1 MQILIEKQKKFS
13 QQKWNSR
20 KKKRELGNDHDCE
33 RDGLLCATLKT
44 GTLSEQCVCW
54 REGFNKQTDGSMS
67 YFARFLTTHETA
79 CNQNTKT
86 KDEENEKNEEE
97 KLVERKI
104 QREPEN

>member
-1 MQILIEKQKKFS
+1 
-13 QQKWNSR
+13 
-20 KKKRELGNDHDCE
+20 
-33 RDGLLCATLKT
+33 
-44 GTLSEQCVCW
+44 
-54 REGFNKQTDGSMS
+54 MS